1 MPKLTNRSLNTVKL
15 TDPDGNDVAAT
26 PLQIVETTERYSEI
40 RLEGG
45 VVLRVKHVPVE
56 AFRVDDELDESG
68 APTYAIKGTT
78 VVVKAQD

>member
-1 MPKLTNRSLNTVKL
+1 MTSHSLNTVKL

-56 AFRVDDELDESG
+56 VFRIDGELDESG
-68 APTYAIKGTT
+68 DPTYAVKGTT